1 MAQKVMNQG
10 MALPAPNSRFTAAVA
25 MSPPDSMSVG
35 DVRAP
40 STPLTNLEKPYAIGN
55 RLVRL
60 PTCARSQ
67 YPFKPFRLRFTA
79 YWSVGFLR
87 RRGAAQAPVGEG
99 YLGRGVGL

>member
-10 MALPAPNSRFTAAVA
+10 MALPAPNSRLTAAVA
-25 MSPPDSMSVG
+25 ISPKESMSVG

-60 PTCARSQ
+60 PTYAARSQ
-67 YPFKPFRLRFTA
+67 LSLVYTLPLFFPFA
-79 YWSVGFLR
+79 
-87 RRGAAQAPVGEG
+87 
-99 YLGRGVGL
+99 